1 MSRSRRTDFILW
13 RSSAF
18 LLDLYIKNYW
28 EKIFGKCTGGIVGFI
43 LCDRTLSLIS
53 ARTPHMEPPITVA
66 TLHATSH
73 AHPRVARFVYIHI
86 LCHHTEFQSCL
97 RINHNLAHITRDR
110 VQCGTLYN
118 RVALDTT
125 QTLLRC
131 LVFSLVWFWFSYFHN
146 KVLI

>member
-18 LLDLYIKNYW
+18 LLDLMV
-28 EKIFGKCTGGIVGFI
+28 IFTGKKFFGNSVSKSVSYPRGHPTWNHP
-43 LCDRTLSLIS
+43 LLSRHS
-53 ARTPHMEPPITVA
+53 TRHRK
-66 TLHATSH
+66 SD
-73 AHPRVARFVYIHI
+73 PRVARFVYIHI
-86 LCHHTEFQSCL
+86 LCHHSKFQSCL

-125 QTLLRC
+125 QTLLCC
-131 LVFSLVWFWFSYFHN
+131 LVFSLVWFWFSYSHN

>member
-28 EKIFGKCTGGIVGFI
+28 EKIFWKFCFEVG
-43 LCDRTLSLIS
+43 LIS

-86 LCHHTEFQSCL
+86 LCHHSKFQSCL

-125 QTLLRC
+125 QTLLCC
-131 LVFSLVWFWFSYFHN
+131 LVFSLVWFWFSYSHN